1 MNITLQPEL
10 FKTPQFQA
18 SFKEKLKSAKYHD
31 YDGLVTLSK
40 EETKHYYYGR
50 AVKGILAEM
59 AVYGYLMSKKA
70 SFLYNRK
77 TDKRKYAPDID
88 MILLPSKQRID
99 VKSGFSFWKK
109 LALVKQ
115 NIDYIIV
122 AQPLIEHKP
131 EVYRRWNYTLV
142 KSYRQLFKSP
152 ITVSISG
159 YITVDDYLLTND
171 QTLKPIEE
179 LF

>member
-10 FKTPQFQA
+10 FQTDMFKA
-18 SFKEKLKSAKYHD
+18 SFAEKLKSAKYHD
-31 YDGLVTLSK
+31 YDGLVTFNK

-50 AVKGILAEM
+50 TAKGILAEM
-59 AVYGYLMSKKA
+59 AVYGYLMSKQA

-77 TDKRKYAPDID
+77 TDKRKYAPDVDI
-88 MILLPSKQRID
+88 ILLPSKQRID

-109 LALVKQ
+109 SALVKQ
-115 NIDYIIV
+115 NIDYIVV

-152 ITVSISG
+152 ITVNISG
-159 YITVDDYLLTND
+159 YTIVDDYLLTND